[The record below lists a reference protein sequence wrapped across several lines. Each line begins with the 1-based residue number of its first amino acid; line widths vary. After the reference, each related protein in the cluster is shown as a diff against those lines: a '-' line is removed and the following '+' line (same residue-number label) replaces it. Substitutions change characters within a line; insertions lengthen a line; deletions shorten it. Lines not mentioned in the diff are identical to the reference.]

1 MEVTA
6 GRTRRLGTAQ
16 VELQCR
22 WKLSAFSFSSFTSF
36 SCQFTFLQGWYSE
49 VENMEKDCV
58 PSDSKSCSVDKFG

>member
-16 VELQCR
+16 AELQCR
-22 WKLSAFSFSSFTSF
+22 WKLSAFSFASFNSF